1 MNQTVVMYDTKKL
14 QSTIFFFYIGS
25 WIYKTI
31 LHRNI
36 FNLFFFLNFQY
47 MLTRAWTTTT
57 RRPDDSGLLRALDQ
71 TFTVGY

>member
-14 QSTIFFFYIGS
+14 QSTIIFFYIGS

-36 FNLFFFLNFQY
+36 FNLFFF
-47 MLTRAWTTTT
+47 
-57 RRPDDSGLLRALDQ
+57 
-71 TFTVGY
+71 